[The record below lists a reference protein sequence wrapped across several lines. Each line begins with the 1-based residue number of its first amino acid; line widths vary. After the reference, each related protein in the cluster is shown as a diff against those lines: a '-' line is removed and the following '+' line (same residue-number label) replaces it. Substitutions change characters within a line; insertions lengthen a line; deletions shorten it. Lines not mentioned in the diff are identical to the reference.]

1 MYHKAD
7 KAAIDTWY
15 IYASMS
21 CIFFS
26 GQFALSPNCA
36 TFAAGDAL
44 RNLVR
49 GASVTLA
56 AGVHEHMPSI
66 KQGWS
71 CRKTFEA
78 KQIPSSPQHLVK
90 SIMN

>member
-1 MYHKAD
+1 MFRGSMAGVERWD
-7 KAAIDTWY
+7 KAARY
-15 IYASMS
+15 MVYANML
-21 CIFFS
+21 CIFFG

-56 AGVHEHMPSI
+56 ARESKG
-66 KQGWS
+66 
-71 CRKTFEA
+71 T
-78 KQIPSSPQHLVK
+78 
-90 SIMN
+90 

>member
-1 MYHKAD
+1 MGQGGY
-7 KAAIDTWY
+7 ID
-15 IYASMS
+15 ISMVYANML
-21 CIFFS
+21 CIFFG

-56 AGVHEHMPSI
+56 ARESKGTRAHAIYKTGVVV
-66 KQGWS
+66 
-71 CRKTFEA
+71 
-78 KQIPSSPQHLVK
+78 PQN
-90 SIMN
+90 I